1 MLPVTRRV
9 ALGLTSAVLAAGTLV
24 ASPASAAEPTRR
36 ADAAA
41 DWLARQLEG
50 GLVVSSYTDT
60 GTGNVVEYTDL
71 GLTLDVHLAFRDLGI
86 RERKRERIL
95 DAIETRTGEYVGT
108 GETRYAGALGKLLT
122 AVQREGIEPASYAG
136 GTLLRQ
142 LERRVHTADDSERGR
157 AEDAFDPDDQF
168 GGDFSNTVGQSFVVG
183 ALARADSD
191 LADETVRFLLK
202 QQCAQGFFRVYLES
216 VDHTCDG
223 GTAEQS
229 GRSVDATAFAVQ
241 ALLVAD
247 RRDVDVRQR
256 RLSNAL
262 AAAEAW
268 LLRKQRASGAFREDG
283 VANSNSTGLAA
294 AALADLGRKGRADR
308 AAEWVRERQVTRAL
322 ARDGALGGER
332 GAVALD
338 DAAFDKAVEDGITG
352 GVLYQWQRATAQ
364 AAAGLDALRRG

>member
-24 ASPASAAEPTRR
+24 ASPASAAEPTVR

-157 AEDAFDPDDQF
+157 AKDAFDPDDQF

>member
-1 MLPVTRRV
+1 M
-9 ALGLTSAVLAAGTLV
+9 
-24 ASPASAAEPTRR
+24 
-36 ADAAA
+36 
-41 DWLARQLEG
+41 
-50 GLVVSSYTDT
+50 
-60 GTGNVVEYTDL
+60 
-71 GLTLDVHLAFRDLGI
+71 
-86 RERKRERIL
+86 
-95 DAIETRTGEYVGT
+95 
-108 GETRYAGALGKLLT
+108 
-122 AVQREGIEPASYAG
+122 
-136 GTLLRQ
+136 
-142 LERRVHTADDSERGR
+142 
-157 AEDAFDPDDQF
+157 
-168 GGDFSNTVGQSFVVG
+168 
-183 ALARADSD
+183 
-191 LADETVRFLLK
+191 
-202 QQCAQGFFRVYLES
+202 YLES

-223 GTAEQS
+223 GSAAQS
-229 GRSVDATAFAVQ
+229 GASVDATAFGVQ

-247 RRDVDVRQR
+247 RRDVDVSEQR
-256 RLSNAL
+256 IDDAL